1 MDDSAKREYI
11 KALIEHLESQ
21 KTYNL
26 LFVTFG
32 IGLIALTLNKTLST
46 SDPLTLS
53 KEQTILLGLS
63 LFFISS
69 SAVFYMIWHIL
80 LHLLRIK
87 AVDLY
92 VTLDIDE
99 ARRLHYP
106 GNEFFKRWGWI
117 SRLGLTTLTLGLTGY
132 VILIYTKIWGA
143 NMNLELASFE
153 KYLTAYGSLL
163 VSGAALIVAIL
174 SIYFSIKSWRQA
186 NRPLVTVRT
195 TSFDS
200 GGNVGTAL
208 SLLVEN
214 TGNRPAKNIKLSV
227 NSKELESNIVAKP
240 EDSLRQQVEKCFS
253 NRGMIPVLANGK
265 SVSNSFGW
273 LSEDSQATWK
283 VQAIFNVEVS
293 YEDLDGRRFKHK
305 VPLLIADD
313 AGFAGGFWEDP
324 HKKS

>member
-1 MDDSAKREYI
+1 MDDIAKREYI

-26 LFVTFG
+26 LFVSFG
-32 IGLIALTLNKTLST
+32 VGLIALTLNKTLST
-46 SDPLTLS
+46 TDPLSLS
-53 KEQTILLGLS
+53 REQTILLGLS
-63 LFFISS
+63 LFFISLS
-69 SAVFYMIWHIL
+69 SASYMIWHIL

-92 VTLDIDE
+92 VTLDINE

-117 SRLGLTTLTLGLTGY
+117 SRLGNTTLALGLAGY
-132 VILIYTKIWGA
+132 VILIYTKIGGV
-143 NMNLELASFE
+143 NMNLEFSGFE

-208 SLLVEN
+208 SILVEN

-227 NSKELESNIVAKP
+227 DSKELESVLVAKP
-240 EDSLRQQVEKCFS
+240 EDSLRQQIEKCFS
-253 NRGMIPVLANGK
+253 DRGMIPVLANGK

-273 LSEDSQATWK
+273 LSEDSKATWK
-283 VQAIFNVEVS
+283 AQAKFNVEVS
-293 YEDLDGRRFKHK
+293 YEDLDGRKFKHK
-305 VPLLIADD
+305 IPLLIADD
-313 AGFAGGFWEDP
+313 AGFAGAFWEDP
-324 HKKS
+324 QRKS